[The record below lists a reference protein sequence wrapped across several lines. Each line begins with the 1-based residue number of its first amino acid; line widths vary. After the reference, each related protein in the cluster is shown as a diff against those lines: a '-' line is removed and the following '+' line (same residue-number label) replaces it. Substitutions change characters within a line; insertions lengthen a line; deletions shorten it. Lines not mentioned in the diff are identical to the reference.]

1 MFPMLTHPRDWVFGS
16 EVAVLLD
23 ARVRIHGL
31 LLDDAEVDAVR
42 MGSTIEEVLQEE
54 TALLSRLDLADADE
68 DLGGRGSPAVGD
80 HGRRVE
86 PSLLVDRHELE
97 SVVESGVGGGDERQT
112 SQGR

>member
-1 MFPMLTHPRDWVFGS
+1 MFPILTRPRDWIFGS
-16 EVAVLLD
+16 KVAVLLD

-42 MGSTIEEVLQEE
+42 VGSTIEEVLQEE
-54 TALLSRLDLADADE
+54 AALLSRLDLADADE

-86 PSLLVDRHELE
+86 LGLLVDSHKLE
-97 SVVESGVGGGDERQT
+97 SVLEGGARGGDERQT